1 MLKVRLPEL
10 RLCEVKDPRHRRG
23 RRWRL
28 PTLLSAV
35 LAGMLCGSRSLS
47 DVERLTAA
55 LSGPIRRLLG
65 VNRRI
70 ADTTLRD
77 LLCRLDVQEVRKV
90 LHRAVRGAHRRKAL
104 AAVRLPFGVV
114 AMDGKCTSIDG
125 VDDTYAQLQSADGEK
140 PRGVVRTVTSTLSSC
155 AAKPCLDAFPIDPST
170 NEMGCFP
177 LALAGLLAAY
187 DGLDLFRM
195 VTYDAG
201 ACSEANARFIDE
213 QGLYYLLRLTDAQP
227 TLLAEAQRHLSYG
240 KAAVAST
247 TDVVNGRVTER
258 EVWFSSEM
266 AGFLSWSHL
275 KTVVRVR
282 SRTTDKDG
290 NNPVFDDRYFVSSCP
305 AGTLSAEQWLMVVR
319 NHWAVEN
326 NCHHTF
332 DVAFREDAQPWVTA
346 CPRGMLVVAL
356 LRRIAYNLLTLYR
369 TVTQRSEEKRAVP
382 WRGLMRSIYDALIA
396 ATDAQLAGLRG
407 PRGVAATL

>member
-1 MLKVRLPEL
+1 MV
-10 RLCEVKDPRHRRG
+10 
-23 RRWRL
+23 
-28 PTLLSAV
+28 
-35 LAGMLCGSRSLS
+35 CGSRSLC
-47 DVERLTAA
+47 DVEKLTGAM
-55 LSGPIRRLLG
+55 SGPIRRLLG
-65 VNRRI
+65 VRRRI

-90 LHRAVRGAHRRKAL
+90 LHRTVRVAHRRKAV
-104 AAVRLPFGVV
+104 APVALPFGVV

-125 VDDTYAQLQSADGEK
+125 VDGRYAQLQSADGAV

-170 NEMGCFP
+170 NEMGAFP
-177 LALAGLLAAY
+177 EALAGLLAAY
-187 DGLDLFRM
+187 EGLDLFRM

-227 TLLAEAQRHLSYG
+227 TLLAEAHRHLSCG
-240 KAAVAST
+240 RAAVTST

-258 EVWFSSEM
+258 EVWLSSEM
-266 AGFLSWSHL
+266 AGFLAWDHL
-275 KTVVRVR
+275 KTVIRVR
-282 SRTTDKDG
+282 SRTTDKEG

-305 AGTLSAEQWLMVVR
+305 VDTLSPHQWLRVVR

-332 DVAFREDAQPWVTA
+332 DVAFGEDDHPWVTA
-346 CPRGMLVVAL
+346 CPRGMLVVAM
-356 LRRIAYNLLTLYR
+356 LRRVAYNLLTLYR
-369 TVTQRSEEKRAVP
+369 SVTQRSEERRGVP
-382 WRGLMRSIYDALIA
+382 WRDLMRSIYDALISA
-396 ATDAQLAGLRG
+396 NDAHLAGLRC
-407 PRGVAATL
+407 PRSVAATL